1 MPPLPLCPVPPV
13 CEPGKVYDI
22 AGSFVEA
29 DRISTGPG
37 KRVIHTIR
45 AKRVATCVL
54 AADRSLAVFG
64 MKQVSDQ
71 VLEMRRSAVAPSVAL
86 ENA

>member
-1 MPPLPLCPVPPV
+1 M
-13 CEPGKVYDI
+13 YDI

-29 DRISTGPG
+29 DRLSTGSS

-54 AADRSLAVFG
+54 AADQSLAPFG

-71 VLEMRRSAVAPSVAL
+71 VLEMRRSSVAPSMAL